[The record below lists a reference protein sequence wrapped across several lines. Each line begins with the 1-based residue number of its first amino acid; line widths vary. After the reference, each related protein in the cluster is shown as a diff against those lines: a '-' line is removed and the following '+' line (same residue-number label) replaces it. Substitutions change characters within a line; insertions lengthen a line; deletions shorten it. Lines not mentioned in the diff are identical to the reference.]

1 MTEETQGTQGWN
13 REQWCRK
20 VIAEFR
26 EGDYVNLGFGLPI
39 LLANYRPADYRWQ
52 IHAENGSLGCGEI
65 LGSAGD
71 DRDLVNPQGQLVKL
85 HPGASFFS
93 SAESFAMIRGGHIDV
108 SVLGAYQV
116 SQQGDLANWRV
127 PGLPGGGVGGAMDL
141 VSGAKRVI
149 VMMEHRARNGSPK
162 IVTECTLPLTGHR
175 CVTTIVTNLAVIDVG
190 PAGLSLREWAP
201 GVSLADLRAWT
212 GAPLRVVSAGRS
224 T

>member
-1 MTEETQGTQGWN
+1 MTKGQATPEAVGWN
-13 REQWCRK
+13 LEQWCQK

-26 EGDYVNLGFGLPI
+26 ESDYVNLGFGLPI
-39 LLANYRPADYRWQ
+39 LIANFRPADYRWQ

-65 LGSAGD
+65 LGSVGE

-116 SQQGDLANWRV
+116 SAHGDLANWSV

-141 VSGAKRVI
+141 VVGAKRVV
-149 VMMEHRARNGSPK
+149 VMMEHRARDGSPK
-162 IVTECTLPLTGHR
+162 IVEECTLPVTGRR
-175 CVTTIVTNLAVIDVG
+175 CVSTIVTNLAVIDVE
-190 PAGLSLREWAP
+190 PAGLSLRERAP
-201 GVSLADLRAWT
+201 GVSLDELRAWT
-212 GAPLRVVSAGRS
+212 GPPLRVAEA
-224 T
+224 